1 MAGIQLQTDY
11 VTSPEL
17 NLQMRER
24 QKMLIRLMHLFT
36 RWCHSDID
44 LMAHFYSSFV
54 SRNQFKISNIAQKMF
69 TIFYPLFQFKLGI
82 K

>member
-17 NLQMRER
+17 NLQMREW

-44 LMAHFYSSFV
+44 LMAHFFSSFV
-54 SRNQFKISNIAQKMF
+54 SRNQFKISNML
-69 TIFYPLFQFKLGI
+69 TIFYPLFQFQLGI

>member
-44 LMAHFYSSFV
+44 LMAHFFSSFV
-54 SRNQFKISNIAQKMF
+54 SRNQFKISNMF
-69 TIFYPLFQFKLGI
+69 TIFYPLFQFQLGI